1 MPNYQKGKI
10 YQIWD
15 ENYQEC
21 YIGSTVQELSM
32 RMCGHRK
39 DYRRFKEGQG
49 SYTTV
54 YKLFDKYHETKCR
67 IELMENYACNSKQE
81 LERREGELIRNTE
94 CVNKNIAGR
103 TAKER
108 YEDDRD
114 KYLEK
119 FRQYHKN
126 NTERRSE
133 YHKEY
138 RENNKDK
145 LKVQKRKDYENRRET
160 VLTKLRQPWVCECG
174 ITTTVGNKCHHLKS
188 PKHQHYLNQINQQEP
203 PDNS

>member
-1 MPNYQKGKI
+1 MPDYQRGKI
-10 YQIWD
+10 YQIGD

-39 DYRRFKEGQG
+39 DYRRFKEDDGR
-49 SYTTV
+49 YLTV
-54 YKLFDKYHETKCR
+54 YNTFQKHGEAKCR
-67 IELMENYACNSKQE
+67 IELMEEYPCNSRQE

-94 CVNKNIAGR
+94 CSNKNIAGR

-119 FRQYHKN
+119 FRQYHKKN
-126 NTERRSE
+126 IERRSE
-133 YHKEY
+133 YNKEY

-145 LKVQKRKDYENRRET
+145 VKEQKRKDYENRRD
-160 VLTKLRQPWVCECG
+160 VILTKLKQPWTC
-174 ITTTVGNKCHHLKS
+174 
-188 PKHQHYLNQINQQEP
+188 
-203 PDNS
+203 